1 MVVVVAWWWYE
12 RGWVVECV
20 GVVVVEVVV
29 GHGHGSVV
37 DFCGGGSCNG
47 GGKCGEEPN
56 VVRHRVS
63 GCGGVVVVVG
73 SVAAVVVRRLWWYRW
88 WTGCWGYIVWNR

>member
-1 MVVVVAWWWYE
+1 MVMGVSSIY
-12 RGWVVECV
+12 VE
-20 GVVVVEVVV
+20 
-29 GHGHGSVV
+29 
-37 DFCGGGSCNG
+37 GSCEG
-47 GGKCGEEPN
+47 GGKCGGEPN